1 MDETEEQPPENTH
14 YLPHQAVIRN
24 DTLTTK
30 LRVVFDASARVKP
43 GCLSLTDCTNTGP
56 PLTAGIAD
64 ILMRFRAHKVGL
76 VAHIEKAFLNI
87 EVDKQQR
94 DLMRFLWIE
103 DIDNEDPNI
112 IIYRFCRVIFD
123 INCSPFLLNA
133 TLKYHVT
140 KYYALESVLAQN
152 TLEGLYVDDWTSG
165 GENDDE
171 VYALYKTTNACFAS
185 VGFNLRKW
193 ASNKKGV
200 IEKIA
205 LDRLKKEQRKQN
217 EPHSNE
223 MAVGGLDEIDP
234 TKEHKVLGS
243 NWNLSEDT
251 FVLKLSKVV
260 EFARGLEP
268 TKRNVLLIAAKLFDP
283 LGLISPFMVVLRMLL
298 QKLCLNKSQ
307 WDDTIPQ
314 EQQFGLQKWM
324 TDLQR
329 VDNVRVNC
337 YYFPGQKTK
346 VESAVLHGF
355 GDASKGAYCAV
366 VYLCIESE
374 DKYRTSLVAAKTR
387 VTPSTPMTI
396 PRLELLAALILARL
410 ISAVREALT
419 QVIHIEE
426 VPCWTDSIT
435 VFHWIQSDKEFK
447 QFVQNRIE
455 EIHKL
460 TERPEVWNSQRQ
472 RTPGRMF
479 QRI

>member
-1 MDETEEQPPENTH
+1 M
-14 YLPHQAVIRN
+14 L
-24 DTLTTK
+24 
-30 LRVVFDASARVKP
+30 
-43 GCLSLTDCTNTGP
+43 GCLSLNDCTYTVP

-64 ILMRFRAHKVGL
+64 IGMRLRAHKLGL
-76 VAHIEKAFLNI
+76 VADIEKAFLNI

-94 DLMRFLWIE
+94 DLMRFLWID

-112 IIYRFCRVIFD
+112 IYRFCRVIFG

-140 KYYALESVLAQN
+140 KYYALEPVLAQN

-165 GENDDE
+165 CENDDE
-171 VYALYKTTNACFAS
+171 VYALYKTTNTCFAS
-185 VGFNLRKW
+185 GGFNLRKW
-193 ASNKKGV
+193 ASNKKKV

-205 LDRLKKEQRKQN
+205 LDRLKKEQPKQN
-217 EPHSNE
+217 EPQSNE
-223 MAVGGLDEIDP
+223 EQAFAKMTVGGLDEIDP

-251 FVLKLSKVV
+251 FVLKLSKVI
-260 EFARGLEP
+260 EFARDLEP
-268 TKRNVLLIAAKLFDP
+268 IKRNVLRIAAKLFDP
-283 LGLISPFMVVLRMLL
+283 LGLISPVTVVLRMLL

-314 EQQFGLQKWM
+314 DQQFRLQKWM

-329 VDNVRVNC
+329 VDNVRVNR

-346 VESAVLHGF
+346 VKSAVLHGF

-387 VTPSTPMTI
+387 VAPSTPMTI

-410 ISAVREALT
+410 VSAVREALT
-419 QVIHIEE
+419 KVIHIEE
-426 VPCWTDSIT
+426 VSCWTDSIT
-435 VFHWIQSDKEFK
+435 VFHWIQSDKDFK
-447 QFVQNRIE
+447 QFVQNRI
-455 EIHKL
+455 
-460 TERPEVWNSQRQ
+460 
-472 RTPGRMF
+472 
-479 QRI
+479 